1 MNTQNAEQIMKRGST
16 LDKPK
21 KTPRVRVIM
30 SAKELSP
37 NWADHE
43 VHSNYRRPRIKFS
56 DARPTSQESE
66 NDSDEERDSSK
77 HPEDC
82 EGASDDTTG
91 EESDVM
97 SVDEEVTSSDGEVGQ
112 RKNEEFPKAP
122 DHINTIIHEW
132 GKGTTCELR

>member
-66 NDSDEERDSSK
+66 NDSDEERDCDEIVYS
-77 HPEDC
+77 E
-82 EGASDDTTG
+82 A
-91 EESDVM
+91 EESETSCLGGLLM
-97 SVDEEVTSSDGEVGQ
+97 STDNPFTLRQTEETGSFLLPAEECTSL
-112 RKNEEFPKAP
+112 A
-122 DHINTIIHEW
+122 
-132 GKGTTCELR
+132 

>member
-1 MNTQNAEQIMKRGST
+1 MFGGRKRVLYLVVVFIFIFTRMNTQNAEQIMKRGST

-97 SVDEEVTSSDGEVGQ
+97 SVDVGGCDVGGLE
-112 RKNEEFPKAP
+112 NE
-122 DHINTIIHEW
+122 I
-132 GKGTTCELR
+132 